1 MGLTIFYEIFLIFN
15 LNVSC
20 IILSVPQNIIMDL
33 NDVREGGGSF
43 ITCIWK
49 SRAININFDIK
60 PSLLDFMNAQ
70 HVNMTTDIVA
80 FVTMLKITI

>member
-33 NDVREGGGSF
+33 NDVREGGSF

-49 SRAININFDIK
+49 SRAININFDMK
-60 PSLLDFMNAQ
+60 PSLLDLMNAQ

>member
-33 NDVREGGGSF
+33 NDVREGGGV
-43 ITCIWK
+43 IY
-49 SRAININFDIK
+49 AININFDMK